1 MARPLLLTMGDPAGA
16 GPEIAVKA
24 LCGKAR
30 GADIVVAGDVEV
42 MRQAAEVCGLSPRFN
57 VVASTSLSRL
67 VVERSRNAVASTP
80 LSHLVVERSRT
91 CLSRRKPNDDP
102 PVINIIDLRLP
113 EAPRFPRGV
122 SDAACG
128 RAAFLYI
135 IRAIELSMAGEASG
149 VVTGPISKES
159 LKLAGIDYPGHTEIF
174 ADKTDTE
181 DYSMVFLLDGVAVAH
196 VTTHVSLRNAIEMIK
211 TDRVLRQIRLLHRS
225 LAGLGISS
233 PKMAVSGLNP
243 HAGENGLFGDEEIKE
258 IIPAIQKAREEGI
271 DVAGPLPPDTVFNR
285 AFKGEFNGVVSML
298 HDHGFV
304 ALKSR
309 DFDHGV
315 NITVGLP
322 IIRTSVGHGTAFDI
336 AWTGRASEESLLS
349 AIQAAERIKSNSL
362 KSNSNSFLDERLR
375 LS

>member
-1 MARPLLLTMGDPAGA
+1 MDSSPKIPLLLTMGDPAGV

-30 GADIVVAGDVEV
+30 GVNIVVVGDAGV
-42 MRQAAEVCGLSPRFN
+42 MREAAEVCGVSPRFS
-57 VVASTSLSRL
+57 VVDEPCIGT
-67 VVERSRNAVASTP
+67 VDTDNIGGINTG
-80 LSHLVVERSRT
+80 
-91 CLSRRKPNDDP
+91 DP
-102 PVINIIDLRLP
+102 PVINIIDIGSP
-113 EAPRFPRGV
+113 DGSRFPRGV
-122 SDAACG
+122 NDASCG
-128 RAAFLYI
+128 GAAYSYI
-135 IRAIELSMAGEASG
+135 IKAIDLCTAGKASG
-149 VVTGPISKES
+149 VVTAPISKES

-174 ADKTDTE
+174 ADKTGTD

-196 VTTHVSLRNAIEMIK
+196 VTTHVSLRKAIEMI
-211 TDRVLRQIRLLHRS
+211 TAERVLRQIRLLYRS
-225 LAGLGISS
+225 LEGLGISE

-258 IIPAIQKAREEGI
+258 IAPAVKKAREEGI

-309 DFDHGV
+309 DFEHGV

-322 IIRTSVGHGTAFDI
+322 IIRASVGHGTAFDI
-336 AWTGRASEESLLS
+336 AWKGQASCESLLS
-349 AIQAAERIKSNSL
+349 AIKAAESMSN
-362 KSNSNSFLDERLR
+362 FFCR
-375 LS
+375 